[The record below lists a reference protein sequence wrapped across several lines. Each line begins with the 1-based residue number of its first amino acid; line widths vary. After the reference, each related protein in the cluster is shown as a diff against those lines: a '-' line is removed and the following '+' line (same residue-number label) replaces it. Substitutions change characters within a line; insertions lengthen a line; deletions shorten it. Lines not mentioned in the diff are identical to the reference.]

1 MYVKRYLCFFSLLFW
16 FSFLH
21 AQKRLERQLNR
32 SIAKEAVFQGAQVS
46 VSIFDLE
53 QKKEV
58 VSLQSDKKILPA
70 STIKLV
76 PFLGALQTFGF
87 SLPALHYKKQDG
99 RFYFWSTGYPLLGYP
114 SRANDDVLT
123 FLKKQK
129 DSLFYLPRP
138 MTSPAL
144 GSGWAWD
151 DVSYAFSAKKSSFP
165 FHGNLVQISSSPES
179 DRLRFS
185 PPGFEQ
191 RIPYTQK
198 QEYYELLVDDQIHQL
213 SRTKA
218 DTLSLPFT
226 PSDSLFVQ
234 LMQDAITT
242 PIYKGYKQEVSLD
255 GYKTLTTTKTL
266 LYKALLHDSDNLV
279 AESLVFML
287 CGTSQWELNTQQ
299 GLLLLYQRNKTL
311 KPQFQQVDGSGLS
324 RYNLASPRGLQETL
338 GTIYE
343 MIGSR
348 DIKTLFPQA
357 NSEGTLTPYAPQHN
371 LKFVYAKSGNLRN
384 NHVLAGYIFTDT
396 KKPFSFVISVNNYTG
411 DKKAIQEAVGLQL
424 SVLHKKLR

>member
-1 MYVKRYLCFFSLLFW
+1 MKRYLCFFSLLFW

-198 QEYYELLVDDQIHQL
+198 QEYYELLVDYQIHQL

-279 AESLVFML
+279 AESLVLML

-348 DIKTLFPQA
+348 EIKTLFPQA

>member
-1 MYVKRYLCFFSLLFW
+1 VKRYLCFFSLLFW

-198 QEYYELLVDDQIHQL
+198 QEYYELLVDYQIHQL

-279 AESLVFML
+279 AESLVLML

>member
-1 MYVKRYLCFFSLLFW
+1 MKRYLCVFCLLFW

-32 SIAKEAVFQGAQVS
+32 SIAKEAVFHGVQVS

-53 QKKEV
+53 QKKDI

-99 RFYFWSTGYPLLGYP
+99 RFYFWSSGYPLLGHP

-279 AESLVFML
+279 AESLVLML

>member
-1 MYVKRYLCFFSLLFW
+1 MKRYLCFFSLLFW

-32 SIAKEAVFQGAQVS
+32 SIAKDAVFQGAQVS
-46 VSIFDLE
+46 VSVFDLE
-53 QKKEV
+53 EKKEIV
-58 VSLQSDKKILPA
+58 FIQSDKKILPA

-279 AESLVFML
+279 AESLVLML

-348 DIKTLFPQA
+348 EIKTLFPQA